1 MEIHEIVLVQQDHSG
16 SQTFEYE
23 RFFHINQYSNIAP
36 TISTR
41 LNEHL
46 PHECMKKVNL
56 KN

>member
-16 SQTFEYE
+16 SQTF
-23 RFFHINQYSNIAP
+23 FHINQCSNIAP

>member
-16 SQTFEYE
+16 SQIFEYE